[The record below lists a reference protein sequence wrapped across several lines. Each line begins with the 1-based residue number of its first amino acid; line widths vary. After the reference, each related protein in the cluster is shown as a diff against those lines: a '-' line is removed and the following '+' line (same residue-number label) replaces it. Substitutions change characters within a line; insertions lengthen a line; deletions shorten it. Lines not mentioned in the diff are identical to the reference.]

1 MKGELTDAQ
10 RNLLFKLVIGGEP
23 LGMKVAHSRLR
34 KPLIERGLAEDIPHP
49 SKKRTKLCS
58 ATETGWAWV
67 ADHISEPFTTNVQ
80 LRDVWNPL
88 VQRLAAYLE
97 ARGDNLANVL
107 NADPAE
113 AASPEPAGEPPRT
126 TDLRPPAAETAPPRP
141 APLDRAGLLH
151 TAYLELSG
159 GRAQRRVLI
168 ADLRRAVG
176 HRLDRAAFDEAVAAL
191 VHQRRVSVFPEDD
204 RAALRPE
211 DRENAF
217 VQSGV
222 PMHIIYWEV

>member
-23 LGMKVAHSRLR
+23 LGLDVATADLR
-34 KPLIERGLAEDIPHP
+34 RPLIQRGLAEDIPHP
-49 SKKRTKLCS
+49 TKKRTKACV
-58 ATETGWAWV
+58 ATETGWAWLV
-67 ADHISEPFTTNVQ
+67 EHISEPVENNNVR
-80 LRDVWNPL
+80 LRDAWNPL
-88 VQRLAAYLE
+88 VQKLAAYLE
-97 ARGDNLANVL
+97 ARGENLANVL
-107 NADPAE
+107 NATPQPQSADP
-113 AASPEPAGEPPRT
+113 S
-126 TDLRPPAAETAPPRP
+126 PPAAGTAPPLT

-159 GRAQRRVLI
+159 GRPQQRVLI

-176 HRLDRAAFDEAVAAL
+176 HRLDRATFDEELAAL

-217 VQSGV
+217 TQSGV
-222 PMHIIYWEV
+222 PMHVVYWEV